1 MNTVFKV
8 ATSFPGFL
16 SYSSRSQLCSS
27 HFSLISGL
35 ILSFD
40 FFKPGESSEIESEEE
55 DDESGSTSQDDKEMS
70 DSGRT
75 TKPGRNAPEENK
87 PKPRDDLVMY
97 EKFFPELFEFQVGT
111 D

>member
-1 MNTVFKV
+1 M
-8 ATSFPGFL
+8 
-16 SYSSRSQLCSS
+16 
-27 HFSLISGL
+27 I
-35 ILSFD
+35 

-70 DSGRT
+70 DSGKT
-75 TKPGRNAPEENK
+75 TKPERNAPRENK

>member
-8 ATSFPGFL
+8 ATSFPGSL
-16 SYSSRSQLCSS
+16 SYSSRSQLCSL

-75 TKPGRNAPEENK
+75 TKPERNTPKENK